1 MREALARLHPTDRE
15 VLTLAAWEG
24 LSAREIGQVLGMGT
38 SAVSTRQSRARVRLR
53 DLLDESAAEPVP
65 R

>member
-1 MREALARLHPTDRE
+1 

-24 LSAREIGQVLGMGT
+24 LSAREIEQVLGMGT
-38 SAVSTRQSRARVRLR
+38 SAVSTRQSHARVRLR
-53 DLLDESAAEPVP
+53 ELVDESAASPVP